1 MFISARYRRMHF
13 ANTCLF
19 SLGQFFLEKKVC
31 GHIASELC
39 LGYSEAKYKTS
50 EEQNLKLP

>member
-1 MFISARYRRMHF
+1 MHF
-13 ANTCLF
+13 ANIGCLF
-19 SLGQFFLEKKVC
+19 SLGQFLEKKVC

-39 LGYSEAKYKTS
+39 LGYSEAKYKAS